1 MIRPEVGSII
11 RLISRSVVLLPQPDG
26 PTSTRI
32 SPFGMLRSRSATAGM
47 SEPGYTLPTPWR
59 WIIGAGA
66 SSFIAAVAWG
76 EYEELSVTL
85 MSAVL
90 STS

>member
-1 MIRPEVGSII
+1 MMRPEVGSII

-32 SPFGMLRSRSATAGM
+32 SPLGMLRSRSATAGT
-47 SEPGYTLPTPWR
+47 SEPGYTLPTPWSS
-59 WIIGAGA
+59 IIGGGA
-66 SSFIAAVAWG
+66 SAFAAAVACG
-76 EYEELSVTL
+76 EYEEFWVTL
-85 MSAVL
+85 MSGVL